1 METIDC
7 FSKLEADSANSRL
20 DIINQLS
27 KSDRV
32 GHRKCFETKTTNS
45 VIKIDKLVEVENLPV
60 MKTNKRELCF
70 GYNYANVFADVITT
84 STEVI

>member
-20 DIINQLS
+20 DIIKQLS

-32 GHRKCFETKTTNS
+32 GDRKYFETKATNS

-60 MKTNKRELCF
+60 MKTNNRELCF
-70 GYNYANVFADVITT
+70 GYNYANVSADVITT